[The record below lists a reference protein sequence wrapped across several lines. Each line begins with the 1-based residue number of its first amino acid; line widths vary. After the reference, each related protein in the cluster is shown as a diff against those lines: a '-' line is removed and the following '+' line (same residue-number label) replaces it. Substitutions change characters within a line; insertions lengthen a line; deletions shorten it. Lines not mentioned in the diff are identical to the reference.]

1 MKQAMMLGILT
12 VLFMTLLTAC
22 GNSAESNHS
31 QEVQDM
37 TVEIAN
43 YMKEHAA
50 WGGSAGARMA
60 AWVGSHGLAAF
71 GAEDIP
77 KPSAVIMQYTGL
89 SEYGEG
95 DPADARY
102 GFCIVRM
109 RKCQECTAQRC
120 AGKQCKERNPAYQ

>member
-60 AWVGSHGLAAF
+60 AWAGSHGLAAF

-89 SEYGEG
+89 GEYGEG
-95 DPADARY
+95 DPATFVTVEESD
-102 GFCIVRM
+102 GFGLGTGTVAEGWIG
-109 RKCQECTAQRC
+109 EAIAFWQR
-120 AGKQCKERNPAYQ
+120 QV

>member
-50 WGGSAGARMA
+50 WGDTIFYDIYTEEEKA
-60 AWVGSHGLAAF
+60 ADPEK
-71 GAEDIP
+71 ED
-77 KPSAVIMQYTGL
+77 TGL
-89 SEYGEG
+89 RKDGLMRQSHSGKGKY
-95 DPADARY
+95 DCVPADARH

-109 RKCQECTAQRC
+109 RKCQECTEQRC
-120 AGKQCKERNPAYQ
+120 AGKRCKGRNPAYQ